1 MPDISPAPKSSPESP
16 PEPDPA
22 AYYPA
27 LSSRHEAFCRHF
39 AATGNAAEAARR
51 AGYAEASARQTG
63 HTLLTQPRIVERVRQ
78 IRLIWRWTAR
88 SESQILLERLEQA
101 WDAAVA
107 AGSASLMLRV
117 IGMQADLSGLSRRGA
132 AQRTDLWP
140 FPEEDE
146 FGELAATTG
155 FAKPGPLERA
165 VRLGR
170 DRAGRALARHLSGG
184 HAGDETGEGTGVESG
199 GESGG
204 QEPEAARRLRTAVAD
219 RQELLDRCAKVV
231 RVVPAAGDPK
241 EGSFDTNPL
250 PSSWSDPEAQ
260 TGDDIMIDMYET
272 GWMNERRYGSSVDPL
287 WELPEPA
294 GEETAGEEPKAEAP
308 EQDRCAM
315 PDDGDDSFDRL
326 RTGPFAPAP
335 RPEPEEHDKS
345 LHPANGK
352 DRPEAAPC
360 NIAPPPEAA
369 MPHNGNAA
377 GAPANHD
384 GS

>member
-1 MPDISPAPKSSPESP
+1 MNFFFPSSEGKWP
-16 PEPDPA
+16 
-22 AYYPA
+22 
-27 LSSRHEAFCRHF
+27 R
-39 AATGNAAEAARR
+39 AARVD
-51 AGYAEASARQTG
+51 GGASTG
-63 HTLLTQPRIVERVRQ
+63 G
-78 IRLIWRWTAR
+78 
-88 SESQILLERLEQA
+88 
-101 WDAAVA
+101 
-107 AGSASLMLRV
+107 GSR
-117 IGMQADLSGLSRRGA
+117 
-132 AQRTDLWP
+132 
-140 FPEEDE
+140 
-146 FGELAATTG
+146 
-155 FAKPGPLERA
+155 
-165 VRLGR
+165 
-170 DRAGRALARHLSGG
+170 
-184 HAGDETGEGTGVESG
+184 DETGGESG

-231 RVVPAAGDPK
+231 RVVPADRSRAAGDPM

-272 GWMNERRYGSSVDPL
+272 GWMNERRYGVGVDPL

-315 PDDGDDSFDRL
+315 PDDGDDPFDRL
-326 RTGPFAPAP
+326 RTGPFAPAQ

-345 LHPANGK
+345 LHSANAK
-352 DRPEAAPC
+352 DRPEAGPC
-360 NIAPPPEAA
+360 YSAPPPEAA

-377 GAPANHD
+377 GAAAGHD